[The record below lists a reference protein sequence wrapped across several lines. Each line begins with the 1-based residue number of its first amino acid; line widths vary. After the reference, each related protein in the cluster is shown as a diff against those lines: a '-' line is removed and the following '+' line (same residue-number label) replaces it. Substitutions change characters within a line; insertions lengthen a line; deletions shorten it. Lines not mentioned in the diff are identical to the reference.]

1 MNYTFFDKES
11 GIVKFIGKFRKIE
24 DAELT
29 CQSVDNCGFIEG
41 EYSSEFWVF
50 QNNQPVRKKDED
62 IASVELQ
69 KQWGKL
75 RTERDQL
82 LENCDWTQTPD
93 SPLSE
98 AQQQSWRDYR
108 QALRDLPENTT
119 DPLNP
124 TWPSKPS

>member
-1 MNYTFFDKES
+1 MKSYVIYNADGDIIRAGVS
-11 GIVKFIGKFRKIE
+11 DSDVAQNG
-24 DAELT
+24 
-29 CQSVDNCGFIEG
+29 EG
-41 EYSSEFWVF
+41 EFEIECEWNTDL
-50 QNNQPVRKKDED
+50 QNYKVIDGALVRKPQSEIDAMD
-62 IASVELQ
+62 FAVNMQ
-69 KQWGKL
+69 KL
-75 RTERDQL
+75 RNDRDSML
-82 LENCDWTQTPD
+82 TASDWTQTPD

>member
-1 MNYTFFDKES
+1 MKSYVIYNADGDIIRAGVS
-11 GIVKFIGKFRKIE
+11 DSDVAQNG
-24 DAELT
+24 
-29 CQSVDNCGFIEG
+29 EG
-41 EYSSEFWVF
+41 EFEIECEWSTDL
-50 QNNQPVRKKDED
+50 QNYKVIDGALVRKPQSEIDAMD
-62 IASVELQ
+62 FAVNMQ
-69 KQWGKL
+69 KL
-75 RTERDQL
+75 RNDRDSML
-82 LENCDWTQTPD
+82 TASDWTQTPD